1 MDELKGIKSWSHD
14 DRPREKL
21 LAKGPSALSDAEL
34 LAILIGSGSREESAV
49 DLCRRILHSV
59 SNDLVALGSLSIQD
73 LKQFKGMGEVKSII
87 LKAALEL
94 SIRRRA
100 SESKISIRIQN
111 SSQAY
116 ERFLEYMSDLKHE
129 EFWVMSL
136 SISLNVLSIQ
146 KIGEGGFTAT
156 YVDTK
161 RIFKTALN
169 HSASKIMIAHNH
181 PSGNL
186 KPSDQ
191 DISLTKRIREAAK
204 IMDIGLLDHIIVTG
218 HGYYSFADEGILDT
232 L

>member
-1 MDELKGIKSWSHD
+1 MDELKGIKSWSQD

-21 LAKGPSALSDAEL
+21 VAKGPSALSDAEL
-34 LAILIGSGSREESAV
+34 LAILIGSGNREESAV
-49 DLCRRILHSV
+49 DLCRRILGSV
-59 SNDLVALGSLSIQD
+59 SNDLMALGSLSVQD
-73 LKQFKGMGEVKSII
+73 LMQFKGMGEVKSIT

-100 SESKISIRIQN
+100 SESKVDVKVQN

-136 SISLNVLSIQ
+136 SISLSVLSIQ

-161 RIFKTALN
+161 RIFKTALS

-186 KPSDQ
+186 KPSEQ
-191 DISLTKRIREAAK
+191 DINLTKRIRDAAK

-218 HGYYSFADEGILDT
+218 RGYYSFADEGILDT

>member
-1 MDELKGIKSWSHD
+1 MDELKGIKSWSEN

-21 LAKGPSALSDAEL
+21 VAKGPSALSDAEL
-34 LAILIGSGSREESAV
+34 LAILIGSGNREESAV
-49 DLCRRILHSV
+49 DLCRRILGSV
-59 SNDLVALGSLSIQD
+59 SNDLMALGSLSVQD
-73 LKQFKGMGEVKSII
+73 LKQFKGMGEVKSIT

-100 SESKISIRIQN
+100 SESKVDIKVQN

-136 SISLNVLSIQ
+136 SISLSVLGIQ

-161 RIFKTALN
+161 RIFKTALS

-186 KPSDQ
+186 KPSEQ
-191 DISLTKRIREAAK
+191 DINLTKRIRDAAK

-218 HGYYSFADEGILDT
+218 RGYYSFADEGILDT

>member
-1 MDELKGIKSWSHD
+1 MDELKGIKSWSEN

-21 LAKGPSALSDAEL
+21 LAKGPAALSDAEL
-34 LAILIGSGSREESAV
+34 LAILIGSGNRNESAV

-59 SNDLVALGSLSIQD
+59 SNDLMSLGSLSIQD
-73 LKQFKGMGEVKSII
+73 LKQFKGMGEVKSIT

-94 SIRRRA
+94 SVRRRA
-100 SESKISIRIQN
+100 SESKTSIRIQN
-111 SSQAY
+111 SAQAY
-116 ERFLEYMSDLKHE
+116 ERFLEHMSDLKHE

-136 SISLNVLSIQ
+136 SVSLSVLSIQ
-146 KIGEGGFTAT
+146 KVGEGGFTAT

-161 RIFKTALN
+161 RIFKTALS

-186 KPSDQ
+186 KPSEQ
-191 DISLTKRIREAAK
+191 DISLTKRIRDAAK

-218 HGYYSFADEGILDT
+218 RGYYSFADEGILDT
-232 L
+232 I

>member
-1 MDELKGIKSWSHD
+1 MDELKGIKSWSEN

-21 LAKGPSALSDAEL
+21 VAKGPSALSDAEL
-34 LAILIGSGSREESAV
+34 LAILIGSGNREESAV
-49 DLCRRILHSV
+49 DLCRRILGSV
-59 SNDLVALGSLSIQD
+59 SNDLMALGTLSVQD
-73 LKQFKGMGEVKSII
+73 LMKFKGMGQVKSIT

-100 SESKISIRIQN
+100 SESKVDIKVQN

-136 SISLNVLSIQ
+136 SISLSVLSIQ

-161 RIFKTALN
+161 RIFKTALS

-186 KPSDQ
+186 KPSEQ
-191 DISLTKRIREAAK
+191 DISLTKRIRDAAK

-218 HGYYSFADEGILDT
+218 RGYYSFADEGILDT